1 MIEELKKIV
10 TEEKDAIRRQYKAEI
25 KAVFGSYARGDFH
38 ADSDLDLLVDVDV
51 GATLLD
57 LVGLQHF
64 LEDRLGCKVDV
75 VTRRSVDRVEA
86 MENLC
91 PCHVRKS
98 IDKVWVALYK
108 RLALVC
114 EACEAA

>member
-1 MIEELKKIV
+1 MIEKIKKIV
-10 TEEKDAIRRQYKAEI
+10 AEESEEIRSQYKAEI

-38 ADSDLDLLVDVDV
+38 ADSDLDLLVDVDT

-75 VTRRSVDRVEA
+75 VTRRSLREELRASVFSEAIFVD
-86 MENLC
+86 
-91 PCHVRKS
+91 
-98 IDKVWVALYK
+98 
-108 RLALVC
+108 
-114 EACEAA
+114 

>member
-10 TEEKDAIRRQYKAEI
+10 TEDKDTIRRQYKAEI
-25 KAVFGSYARGDFH
+25 KAVFGSYARGDFR
-38 ADSDLDLLVDVDV
+38 ADSDLDILIDVDA

-75 VTRRSVDRVEA
+75 VTRRSLREELRASVFGEA
-86 MENLC
+86 IYL
-91 PCHVRKS
+91 
-98 IDKVWVALYK
+98 
-108 RLALVC
+108 
-114 EACEAA
+114 